1 MVWYFFQGFLTC
13 IWFAFIACYR
23 KCFANSKTCRYL
35 SSNSLIENKEYSTTI
50 LPCCFLI
57 LYIYIYIKYIL
68 YNAFEHPFVSRQLR
82 HLQISRMFR
91 IQILARTGNCRR
103 QVDVKQRLR
112 RNHWRYNK
120 LQLFDVYC
128 IYIYI
133 YIYICISY
141 NCCNC

>member
-1 MVWYFFQGFLTC
+1 MGFTWWFGTFFRGFQR
-13 IWFAFIACYR
+13 AFDSR
-23 KCFANSKTCRYL
+23 
-35 SSNSLIENKEYSTTI
+35 SLLVIESA
-50 LPCCFLI
+50 LLI
-57 LYIYIYIKYIL
+57 LRPVDTCPVTLLLRTRNILQLSCLVVFLFSIYIYIKYIL

-133 YIYICISY
+133 CISY